1 MTAALRL
8 ARLRRALGLSAP
20 VAMLLASLIYGE
32 AKE

>member
-1 MTAALRL
+1 MNDLQI

-32 AKE
+32 GKE